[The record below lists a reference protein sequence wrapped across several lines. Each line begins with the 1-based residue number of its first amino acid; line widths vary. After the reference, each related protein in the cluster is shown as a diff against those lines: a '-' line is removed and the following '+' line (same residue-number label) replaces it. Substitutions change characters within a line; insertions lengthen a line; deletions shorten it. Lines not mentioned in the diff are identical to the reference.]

1 MKQYVHPQK
10 DDITLAGVLGA
21 LSDPIRL
28 RIVQELAA
36 GGGELPCGHFCLGVQ
51 KSTMSHHMRVLRE
64 AGLVHH
70 RSEGT
75 HSLTSLRREELEAAF
90 PGLLPVILNA
100 MRRGD
105 IVLPKDDK

>member
-1 MKQYVHPQK
+1 MKQYVHPK
-10 DDITLAGVLGA
+10 RDEITLAGVLGA

-36 GGGELPCGHFCLGVQ
+36 GGGELPCGHFCVSVQ
-51 KSTMSHHMRVLRE
+51 KSTMSHHMRILRE

-75 HSLTSLRREELEAAF
+75 HSLTSLRRAELETAF

-100 MRRGD
+100 MC
-105 IVLPKDDK
+105 KDDVELIDCM